1 MPGARD
7 ALCHQALQL
16 LAELCARGA
25 LEHDSC
31 QDFIYHLRDRAR
43 PRLRDPDISVSL
55 LTLVVTACGLALF
68 GVSLF
73 VSWKLCWVPWRE
85 RGLFSGS
92 KDNNQEPLN
101 YMDTETNEQE
111 NSEGFLD
118 PPTPCPDSSMKISH
132 TSPDIPLSTQ
142 TGERE
147 NCAHGVRVQRQ
158 VTEPTTSSARHN
170 SIRRQLNL
178 SNPDFNIQQLQ
189 KQEQL
194 TGIGRIKPE
203 LYKQRSLDNE
213 DGKRSNSKA
222 CGKLNF
228 ILKYDCDLEQ
238 LIVKI
243 HKAVNLPAK
252 DFSGTS
258 DPYVKIY
265 LLPDRKTKHQTKV
278 HRKTLNPV
286 FDEVF
291 LFPVPYN
298 DLVARKLHFSVYDFD
313 RFSRHDL
320 IGQVVVDHFLDLAD
334 FPRECILWKDIEYV
348 TNDNVDLGELM
359 FSLCYL
365 PTAGRLTI
373 TIIKARNLKAMDIT
387 GASDP
392 YVKVSLM
399 SDGRRL
405 KKRKTSTKRNT
416 LNPVYNEAIVFDV
429 PPENID
435 QIYLSIAVMD
445 YDRVGHNEIIGVC
458 QVGNEAERL
467 GRDHWSE
474 MLSYPRKPIAHW
486 HSLVEEGTCG
496 KRAWEAALT
505 AQEEAPYDWL
515 PGSHALDPEHLAYCK
530 SVLDSFKVHECVE
543 SPGPLAVEGCY
554 HRTAKAGRAATCL
567 QFRLSSLQRLVN
579 IVFRGTVRSPE
590 DAGPASRETVGDL
603 YGSTSKKVPNHS
615 LGKGGDQRDMMTH

>member
-142 TGERE
+142 TGDRE

-158 VTEPTTSSARHN
+158 VTEPTTSSARHD

-203 LYKQRSLDNE
+203 LYKQRSLDKE

-238 LIVKI
+238 LIVRI

-334 FPRECILWKDIEYV
+334 FPRECVLWKDIEYV

-399 SDGRRL
+399 CDGRRL

-435 QIYLSIAVMD
+435 QIYLSVAVMD

-486 HSLVEEGTCG
+486 HSLVE
-496 KRAWEAALT
+496 
-505 AQEEAPYDWL
+505 
-515 PGSHALDPEHLAYCK
+515 
-530 SVLDSFKVHECVE
+530 KVQECVE

-554 HRTAKAGRAATCL
+554 HRTLKAGRAATCL
-567 QFRLSSLQRLVN
+567 QFCLSSLQDLVN
-579 IVFRGTVRSPE
+579 IVFRASRGCSYSVINFDQLVRSSP
-590 DAGPASRETVGDL
+590 PP
-603 YGSTSKKVPNHS
+603 PNTLQFATAPLRSEPHS
-615 LGKGGDQRDMMTH
+615 LSSRAPPRPTPDA